1 MVGIAIQKYPNNAF
15 AGKFAVVGTY
25 DGRCIF
31 YSTDQLK
38 YHTTIHVRFV
48 MKTCSYHGLQLMTSY
63 FQVSQRKEFKGS

>member
-1 MVGIAIQKYPNNAF
+1 MIHLFHKIQSNHNNQSLENLS
-15 AGKFAVVGTY
+15 GKFAVVGTY

-48 MKTCSYHGLQLMTSY
+48 NTGCLVYD
-63 FQVSQRKEFKGS
+63 V